1 MSKHTTKT
9 VPINEPITILGH
21 TFQGL
26 KEIRD
31 AVEAISSVG
40 HGKMKGN
47 RFVGW
52 DKPYIF
58 TQAPTTRIQGVHVL
72 EIHQRYPCFDSSDYT
87 YEDRYFTNYFFS
99 ERPFTKDVI
108 FKLALLP
115 YKGNCELDINELP
128 ESFPHIYYVGEGEN
142 MKATI

>member
-31 AVEAISSVG
+31 AVEATSSVG

-52 DKPYIF
+52 YEPYIS
-58 TQAPTTRIQGVHVL
+58 TIAPKNRIQNVHVL
-72 EIHQRYPCFDSSDYT
+72 EILQRYPCFDSSDYA

-99 ERPFTKDVI
+99 EQPFTKDVI

-115 YKGNCELDINELP
+115 YKGICELDINELP

>member
-26 KEIRD
+26 KGIRD
-31 AVEAISSVG
+31 AVEATSSVG

-58 TQAPTTRIQGVHVL
+58 TQAPRLGFNAFMYSKYISVILASIQATTLMRTAISPTISFLNDRSQEMSSSNLRYSRIKGIASL
-72 EIHQRYPCFDSSDYT
+72 IL
-87 YEDRYFTNYFFS
+87 TNFLNPS
-99 ERPFTKDVI
+99 LT
-108 FKLALLP
+108 
-115 YKGNCELDINELP
+115 
-128 ESFPHIYYVGEGEN
+128 ST
-142 MKATI
+142 M